1 MMTLNMFSLA
11 SMRQIALL
19 AVLLGCMSLTPA
31 IAVELVGKPVP
42 VTSTSESSQ
51 AVVDEPIGHPDI
63 DKPDEI
69 VPPTAPTPPAVF
81 NNQPD
86 HPFGED
92 NNFDLLSE
100 DILIPIVGI
109 IFGIGGPILLI
120 IVLVAMH
127 YRAKA
132 RREKNINANIERL
145 LAAGRDIPIEL
156 LRGDEPFL
164 ADESVMVRNDVSLH
178 KGIKNV
184 CLGIGLFAC
193 LSIMFGI
200 QFGAIGFI
208 VMSVGAS
215 QLWIWKLSSRRYNAA
230 QNQHETQ
237 G

>member
-42 VTSTSESSQ
+42 VASTSESSQ
-51 AVVDEPIGHPDI
+51 AVVDEPVEHPDI

-69 VPPTAPTPPAVF
+69 VPPTTPTPPAVF
-81 NNQPD
+81 NNQSD
-86 HPFGED
+86 HPFGID
-92 NNFDLLSE
+92 KHFDANSA
-100 DILIPIVGI
+100 DTLIPIVGI
-109 IFGIGGPILLI
+109 SLGIGGPIILI
-120 IVLVAMH
+120 ISLVAMH
-127 YRAKA
+127 YRAKE

-156 LRGDEPFL
+156 LRGDEPYMG
-164 ADESVMVRNDVSLH
+164 DESTIVRDDINLH

-184 CLGIGLFAC
+184 CLGIGLFVC
-193 LSIMFGI
+193 LTIMFSI
-200 QFGAIGFI
+200 EFGAIGFI
-208 VMSVGAS
+208 VLSVGAS
-215 QLWIWKLSSRRYNAA
+215 QLWVWKLSGSKSNIAKD
-230 QNQHETQ
+230 NSEPQ